1 MSYHWLGRETR
12 QTPLSSVSRYYPM
25 SARKQVRI
33 QVHLRTF
40 VVRNMNRRR
49 DIVLT
54 VILTLTGLSS
64 GLRSME
70 DLEEDVEVNVPVELE
85 EGLVVTVLKR
95 PAKCLREA
103 AVGDHLTVHYTGR
116 LGDGEGSVFDTSL
129 KTGWPPYKFQLGS
142 GRVIEGYERGTPGM
156 CQGEKRT
163 LLVPPSLAYGERG
176 VPGTIPANATLH
188 FTVECLEIMDG
199 VLPTA
204 PPPPREKVS
213 QS

>member
-1 MSYHWLGRETR
+1 
-12 QTPLSSVSRYYPM
+12 
-25 SARKQVRI
+25 
-33 QVHLRTF
+33 
-40 VVRNMNRRR
+40 MNRRR

-54 VILTLTGLSS
+54 VILTLTGLSHS
-64 GLRSME
+64 LRSME

-116 LGDGEGSVFDTSL
+116 LGDGEGAVFDTSL
-129 KTGWPPYKFQLGS
+129 KEGWPPYKFQLGA
-142 GRVIEGYERGTPGM
+142 GRVIGGYERGTPGM

-163 LLVPPSLAYGERG
+163 LLVPPGLAYGERG

-188 FTVECLEIMDG
+188 FTVECLEIADG
-199 VLPTA
+199 VLPSP

-213 QS
+213 DEIISWSRTSFTHSFFDLRIKDMCMCFSN